1 MKQRLQHIYDIVS
14 VSVRLCSLYQTLLKQ
29 TSAHIWYSFYSSV
42 SLFLVSDFTETET
55 SAYIL
60 YSFYFSVSLF
70 LAPDFSL
77 LVHMPSLST
86 WSNLPLPLRKE
97 HVSLDYRF
105 KPKTLFPPPQ
115 TICPPCPPL
124 LHCCFS
130 LPRPLS
136 IFSLS

>member
-1 MKQRLQHIYDIVS
+1 LYQTSVKQRLQHIYDIVS

-29 TSAHIWYSFYSSV
+29 TSSV
-42 SLFLVSDFTETET
+42 SLFLISEFTETET

-60 YSFYFSVSLF
+60 YSFCFSVSLF

-77 LVHMPSLST
+77 LVHVPSLST